1 MLAGSSIV
9 RPRAIEAA
17 IRTFGSRGYAGVNIR
32 DLAKAAKTTPATLY
46 HLFGNKKEDIYKIA
60 VTTARDRALDAVAL
74 SVFVLVDNTDED
86 DAVAV
91 IGRAMRVW
99 YNGFGQA
106 EARLLLQVEI
116 ADSKY
121 RRLARDPFEKMA
133 NHLATALQ
141 KAPIGTKTKTVTK
154 GNMHSVAKVLVSALF
169 FFKVSEHESER
180 HEIDDIVNQI
190 VFMVGF

>member
-1 MLAGSSIV
+1 MLVGSSTV

-17 IRTFGSRGYAGVNIR
+17 IRIFGSRGYAGVNMR
-32 DLAKAAKTTPATLY
+32 DLAKAAKTTPASIY
-46 HLFGNKKEDIYKIA
+46 RLFGNKKEDIYKVA

-74 SVFVLVDNTDED
+74 SVFVLVDHTDED

-116 ADSKY
+116 ADSRY
-121 RRLARDPFEKMA
+121 RKLARGPFEKMA

-141 KAPIGTKTKTVTK
+141 KAQTGTKK
-154 GNMHSVAKVLVSALF
+154 GDMQDVAKILLSALF
-169 FFKVSEHESER
+169 FLKVSEHESER
-180 HEIDDIVNQI
+180 QQIDDIVNQL
-190 VFMVGF
+190 VLLVGF